1 MRRYAANTE
10 VTVEKTRNEIERLL
24 TGYGAH
30 SFAFAIKP
38 SMAMVQFELGK
49 RLVRFVL
56 PLKLAA
62 EIRSVQ
68 KWEQD
73 CRTRWRA
80 LLLSIKAKLETVR
93 SGIAT
98 FDEEFAALQAEAV
111 EAKQAEMTRWA
122 EWGAYVVK
130 DGGVV
135 TAFLRR
141 CPQQKPSL
149 RPLVSPPKAR
159 PCHHR
164 IE

>member
-98 FDEEFAALQAEAV
+98 FDEEFAARVVMPNGSTFSEWALPAIEEAYKTCKMPELLQLSGPAAEQ
-111 EAKQAEMTRWA
+111 E
-122 EWGAYVVK
+122 
-130 DGGVV
+130 
-135 TAFLRR
+135 
-141 CPQQKPSL
+141 
-149 RPLVSPPKAR
+149 
-159 PCHHR
+159 
-164 IE
+164 